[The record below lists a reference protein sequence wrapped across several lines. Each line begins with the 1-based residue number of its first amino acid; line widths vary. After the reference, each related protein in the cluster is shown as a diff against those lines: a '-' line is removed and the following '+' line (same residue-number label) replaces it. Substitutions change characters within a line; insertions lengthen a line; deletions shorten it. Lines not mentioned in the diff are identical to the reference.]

1 MQKILLLAICSLT
14 SFTIAQQVNIKVNN
28 SVWEKAVL
36 ASLVGEK
43 ISFIDT
49 ISISNEGKFEF
60 NFDDIKNHKGF
71 YRLALDNKK
80 WIDFIYDKEYVVIE
94 TDADN
99 ILDNLTILKSES
111 NKIYYDFI
119 KMNNDYKTKA
129 ELLQLILSRYPQED
143 DFYQTTKDE
152 LIQVQENYLNFVNI
166 TSQSNPNSFVARY
179 IRSAQLPIV
188 ETDIKFDEQVT
199 YLKVHALDNVNFYD
213 DGLIYSD
220 AFTNKAIEY
229 LTYYRNPQL
238 PKELLEK
245 EFMIAVDTILTKAK
259 VNSIVY
265 QHIVGYLIDGFRKF
279 GLDQSVDYI
288 VENYVIKDE
297 LCLDAK
303 LESSIDRRIDQARNF
318 KIGNAVPN
326 IVLPD
331 LSGSLIELNK
341 INSDNTLIIF
351 YASWC
356 LHCQS
361 LLPQINDL
369 YKNQIENNAEV
380 FAVSIDT
387 TKSDWMNFI
396 ETNNLNWINIS
407 DLNGWNGKAAKDY
420 YLYATPTMI
429 LIDREQKIIAKP
441 SDINDLKEW
450 F

>member
-259 VNSIVY
+259 VNPIVY
-265 QHIVGYLIDGFRKF
+265 QHIVEYLIDGFRKF
-279 GLDQSVDYI
+279 GFDQSIDYI
-288 VENYVIKDE
+288 VENYVIKDD

-303 LESSIDRRIDQARNF
+303 IESSIDRRIDQARNF

-396 ETNNLNWINIS
+396 ETNNLNWINVS
-407 DLNGWNGKAAKDY
+407 DIRGWDGQAAKDY
-420 YLYATPTMI
+420 YIYATPTMI
-429 LIDREQKIIAKP
+429 LIDTEQKIIAKP